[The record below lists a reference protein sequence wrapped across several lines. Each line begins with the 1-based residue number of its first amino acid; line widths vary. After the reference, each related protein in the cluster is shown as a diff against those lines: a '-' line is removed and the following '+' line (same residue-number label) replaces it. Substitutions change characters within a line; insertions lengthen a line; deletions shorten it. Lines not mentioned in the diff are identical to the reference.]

1 MTVLLQ
7 LGTER
12 RLFGSAF
19 ERLRSAAHITAHRL
33 RRYALSVVA
42 GLAVATGAVF
52 AGVPAYAQDYPNRP
66 VTIVVPYGPGG
77 LSDAMGRLAAS
88 RLQEAL
94 GQPFVVDNRSGAA
107 GTIGAN
113 RVAQSN
119 PDGYTILQHTS
130 VMAIHTVFNKKLTFD
145 PLKDIVPVTILG
157 KGPQVLL
164 VAADLPVSNVAEL
177 IDHIKSNPG
186 KLNYASTGIGST
198 PHLIAERFTRGY
210 DLDVTHIPFAD
221 SGTANLALMS
231 GQVQIMFDSIS
242 ATEMIRS
249 GSVKAIAVTSESRWP
264 GLPEV
269 PTLQEQGF
277 GEMTLGLW
285 TALFVPTGTPQ
296 EIIDRIASVI
306 GEAATT
312 DEYKTVAER
321 AGMLAI
327 GSTPAEAAETFAAD
341 IQTWQKLADSGFVL
355 EE

>member
-7 LGTER
+7 FGTKPTV
-12 RLFGSAF
+12 FGRAF
-19 ERLRSAAHITAHRL
+19 ERLRSGAHMTAHCL
-33 RRYALSVVA
+33 RRYAVSITA
-42 GLAVATGAVF
+42 GLAVAASAVV
-52 AGVPAYAQDYPNRP
+52 AGVPAHAQDYPVRP

-94 GQPFVVDNRSGAA
+94 GQPFVVDNRPGAA

-113 RVAQSN
+113 RVAQST

-130 VMAIHTVFNKKLTFD
+130 VIAIHTVFNKKLTFD

-164 VAADLPVSNVAEL
+164 VAASLPVSNVAEL
-177 IDHIKSNPG
+177 IDYIKSNPG

-198 PHLIAERFTRGY
+198 PHLITERFARGY
-210 DLDVTHIPFAD
+210 DLDVVHIPFAD
-221 SGTANLALMS
+221 SGSANLALMG

-242 ATEMIRS
+242 ATEMTKS
-249 GSVKAIAVTSESRWP
+249 GKVKVIAVTSESRWP
-264 GLPEV
+264 GLPDISS
-269 PTLQEQGF
+269 LQEQGF
-277 GEMTLGLW
+277 PEMTLGLW
-285 TALFVPTGTPQ
+285 TALFVPKGTPQ

-312 DEYKTVAER
+312 DGYKIVAER
-321 AGMLAI
+321 AGMFPV
-327 GSTPAEAAETFAAD
+327 GSTPAEAAETFSAD
-341 IQTWQKLADSGFVL
+341 VQTWQKLADSGFVL

>member
-1 MTVLLQ
+1 MTVLL
-7 LGTER
+7 LIGAECK
-12 RLFGSAF
+12 LFGRTLG
-19 ERLRSAAHITAHRL
+19 RLRSVADMTAHPL
-33 RRYALSVVA
+33 RRHALSITA
-42 GLAVATGAVF
+42 GLAVAAIAVF
-52 AGVPAYAQDYPNRP
+52 ASVPAHAQDYPVRP

-94 GQPFVVDNRSGAA
+94 GQPFVVDNRPGAA

-113 RVAQSN
+113 RVAQSS

-177 IDHIKSNPG
+177 IDYIKSNPG
-186 KLNYASTGIGST
+186 KLNYASTGVGST
-198 PHLIAERFTRGY
+198 PHLIAERFVRGY
-210 DLDVTHIPFAD
+210 DLDVAHIPFAD
-221 SGTANLALMS
+221 SGSANLALMAS
-231 GQVQIMFDSIS
+231 QVQIMFDSIS
-242 ATEMIRS
+242 ATDMIRS

-264 GLPEV
+264 GLPEI
-269 PTLQEQGF
+269 PSLQEQGF
-277 GEMTLGLW
+277 PEMTLGLW
-285 TALFVPTGTPQ
+285 TALFVPKDTPH

-312 DEYKTVAER
+312 DGFKTVAER
-321 AGMLAI
+321 AGMFPI

-341 IQTWQKLADSGFVL
+341 VQTWRKLSDSGFAL

>member
-1 MTVLLQ
+1 MALLF
-7 LGTER
+7 LFGIKHKLFGR
-12 RLFGSAF
+12 RL
-19 ERLRSAAHITAHRL
+19 ERPHTLAHMTAHRL
-33 RRYALSVVA
+33 CRYALSIVA
-42 GLAVATGAVF
+42 SLGVTVSAVF
-52 AGVPAYAQDYPNRP
+52 AGVPAHAQDYPVRP

-88 RLQEAL
+88 SLQEAL
-94 GQPFVVDNRSGAA
+94 GQPFVVDNRPGAA

-177 IDHIKSNPG
+177 IDYIKSNPG
-186 KLNYASTGIGST
+186 KLNYASTGVGST
-198 PHLIAERFTRGY
+198 PHLIAERFARGL
-210 DLDVTHIPFAD
+210 DLDVVHIPFAD
-221 SGTANLALMS
+221 SGSANLALM
-231 GQVQIMFDSIS
+231 GNQVQIMFDSIS

-264 GLPEV
+264 GLPEI
-269 PTLQEQGF
+269 PSLQEQGF
-277 GEMTLGLW
+277 PEMTLGLW
-285 TALFVPTGTPQ
+285 TALFVPKGTPN

-306 GEAATT
+306 GESATT
-312 DEYKTVAER
+312 EGFKTVAER
-321 AGMLAI
+321 AGMFPI
-327 GSTPAEAAETFAAD
+327 GSTPAEAAETFAVD
-341 IQTWQKLADSGFVL
+341 VQTWRKLADTGFVL

>member
-1 MTVLLQ
+1 M
-7 LGTER
+7 GTKR
-12 RLFGSAF
+12 TLFGRAL
-19 ERLRSAAHITAHRL
+19 ERLRSVAQMTTHRL
-33 RRYALSVVA
+33 RRYAVSAVAGLSVVA
-42 GLAVATGAVF
+42 SAVF
-52 AGVPAYAQDYPNRP
+52 AGVPALAQDYPNRP

-94 GQPFVVDNRSGAA
+94 GQPFVVDNRPGAA

-113 RVAQSN
+113 RVARSH

-130 VMAIHTVFNKKLTFD
+130 VMAIHTVFNKKLTFE

-177 IDHIKSNPG
+177 IDYIKSNPG
-186 KLNYASTGIGST
+186 KLNYASTGVGST
-198 PHLIAERFTRGY
+198 PHLIAERFVRGY

-221 SGTANLALMS
+221 SGSANLALMA
-231 GQVQIMFDSIS
+231 GQIQIMFDSIS

-269 PTLQEQGF
+269 PSLKEQGF
-277 GEMTLGLW
+277 PEMTLGLW
-285 TALFVPTGTPQ
+285 TALFVPKGTPQ

-306 GEAATT
+306 GEAATS
-312 DEYKTVAER
+312 DGFKTVAER
-321 AGMLAI
+321 AGMFPI
-327 GSTPAEAAETFAAD
+327 GSTPAEAAATFAAD
-341 IQTWQKLADSGFVL
+341 VQTWQRLADTGFVL
-355 EE
+355 KQ

>member
-7 LGTER
+7 LGTKR
-12 RLFGSAF
+12 TLFGGAV
-19 ERLRSAAHITAHRL
+19 ERLPSVAHMTAHRL
-33 RRYALSVVA
+33 RRYAVSVVA
-42 GLAVATGAVF
+42 GLAIAASAVF
-52 AGVPAYAQDYPNRP
+52 AGAPAHAQDYPDRP

-88 RLQEAL
+88 SLQAAL
-94 GQPFVVDNRSGAA
+94 GKPFVVDNRPGAA

-113 RVAQSN
+113 RVAQSD

-164 VAADLPVSNVAEL
+164 VAPDLPVSNVAEL
-177 IDHIKSNPG
+177 IDYIKSNPG

-198 PHLIAERFTRGY
+198 PHLIAERFVRGY
-210 DLDVTHIPFAD
+210 DLDVVHIPFAD
-221 SGTANLALMS
+221 SGTANLALMG

-242 ATEMIRS
+242 ATEMIRN

-269 PTLQEQGF
+269 PSLQEQGF
-277 GEMTLGLW
+277 SEMTLGLW
-285 TALFVPTGTPQ
+285 TALFVPKGTPQ

-306 GEAATT
+306 DEAATT
-312 DEYKTVAER
+312 DGYKTVAER
-321 AGMLAI
+321 AGMVPI

-341 IQTWQKLADSGFVL
+341 IQTWRKLADSGFVL